1 MKQIRSNTIAL
12 GLVKAVGILV
22 AIIIMLY
29 LLYMIKA
36 VLIYLL
42 VALILTLLGS
52 PILRF
57 LKRKL
62 KFPNTLAAASVLL
75 LFILVIVGFV
85 MMFIP
90 LVIAQGH
97 SLSVLNASEIEQN
110 LMTLYNQWLAFLES
124 HNVDS
129 QKLIKESDISS
140 SLSFAFIPAFFN
152 SLLGILGNLGMA
164 LASIFFITF
173 FFLKDR
179 SLFERGARKL
189 LPDSHEEKI
198 LNSLDKINYL
208 LSRYFIGLLLQLGV
222 IFILYLIVLLIF
234 GVENAVVIAFLC
246 AILNIIPYV
255 GPLIGSVIAA
265 LLTMISNLG
274 GDFQT
279 EILPTTIYVLIGFF
293 LVQMVDNNLSQP
305 LIFSNSVKSHPLEIF
320 LVILIAG
327 FLSGI
332 LGMVIAVPVYT
343 MLKVIG
349 KEFFPDN
356 AIVLLLTKNI

>member
-1 MKQIRSNTIAL
+1 MRSKTIAY
-12 GLVKAVGILV
+12 GLVKAVGILA
-22 AIIIMLY
+22 AIFLVLY
-29 LLYMIKA
+29 LLFMIKA
-36 VLIYLL
+36 VLVYLL
-42 VALILTLLGS
+42 IALILTLLGS
-52 PILRF
+52 PIMRF
-57 LKRKL
+57 LKGKM
-62 KFPNTLAAASVLL
+62 KFPNTLAAATVLL
-75 LFILVIVGFV
+75 LFILVIVGFI
-85 MMFIP
+85 MMFVP

-97 SLSVLNASEIEQN
+97 SLSVLSASEIETSI
-110 LMTLYNQWLAFLES
+110 MTLYNQWLGFLES

-129 QKLIKESDISS
+129 QKLIKESDFSS

-152 SLLGILGNLGMA
+152 GLLGMVGNLGMA

-179 SLFERGARKL
+179 RLFEKGARKL
-189 LPDSHEEKI
+189 IPDSQEEKI
-198 LNSLDKINYL
+198 LNSLEKINYL

-222 IFILYLIVLLIF
+222 VFILYLVVLLIF
-234 GVENAVVIAFLC
+234 GVQNAIVIAFLC

-255 GPLIGSVIAA
+255 GPLIGSVLAA
-265 LLTMISNLG
+265 MLTMISNLG

-293 LVQMVDNNLSQP
+293 LVQMVDNNISQP

-343 MLKVIG
+343 MLKVVG
-349 KEFFPDN
+349 KEFFPEN
-356 AIVLLLTKNI
+356 TVVRLLTKNI

>member
-1 MKQIRSNTIAL
+1 MRSNTIAY
-12 GLVKAVGILV
+12 GLIKAVGILTAFV
-22 AIIIMLY
+22 VILY

-42 VALILTLLGS
+42 IALILTLLGS

-62 KFPNTLAAASVLL
+62 KFPNTLAAAVVLFF
-75 LFILVIVGFV
+75 FILIIVGFV
-85 MMFIP
+85 MMFVP
-90 LVIAQGH
+90 LIISQGQN
-97 SLSVLNASEIEQN
+97 LAVLNASQIEAN
-110 LMTLYNQWLAFLES
+110 LMTLYNQFLAFLES
-124 HNVDS
+124 HNIDS
-129 QKLIKESDISS
+129 QKLIRDSDISS
-140 SLSFAFIPAFFN
+140 SLSFAFIPGFFN
-152 SLLGILGNLGMA
+152 GLLGLLGNVGMA

-179 SLFERGARKL
+179 KLFEKGARKL

-208 LSRYFIGLLLQLGV
+208 LSRYFIGLLLQLSV
-222 IFILYLIVLLIF
+222 VFILYLIVLLIF
-234 GVENAVVIAFLC
+234 GVDNALVIAFLC
-246 AILNIIPYV
+246 AILNIIPYI
-255 GPLIGSVIAA
+255 GPLLGSVIAA
-265 LLTMISNLG
+265 VLTMLNNLG

-320 LVILIAG
+320 LVILMAG

-332 LGMVIAVPVYT
+332 LGMIVAVPVYT
-343 MLKVIG
+343 MLKVVA
-349 KEFFPDN
+349 KEFFPEN
-356 AIVLLLTKNI
+356 TVVRLLTKDL

>member
-1 MKQIRSNTIAL
+1 MRSNTLAY
-12 GLVKAVGILV
+12 GLIKAVGILF
-22 AIIIMLY
+22 AIVVILY

-42 VALILTLLGS
+42 IALILTLLGS

-57 LKRKL
+57 LKFRL

-75 LFILVIVGFV
+75 LFILLIVGFI
-85 MMFIP
+85 MMFVP
-90 LVIAQGH
+90 LVIAQGR
-97 SLSVLNASEIEQN
+97 SLSVLNAAEIEQN

-124 HNVDS
+124 HNIDS
-129 QKLIKESDISS
+129 QKLMKESEVSS
-140 SLSFAFIPAFFN
+140 SISFAFIPVFFN

-179 SLFERGARKL
+179 MLFEKGARKL
-189 LPDSHEEKI
+189 LPDSHEGQI
-198 LNSLDKINYL
+198 LNSLEKINYL

-234 GVENAVVIAFLC
+234 GVQNSVVIAFLC

-255 GPLIGSVIAA
+255 GPLLGTVIAA

-356 AIVLLLTKNI
+356 TLVRLLTKNI